1 MVRYLETMS
10 QYLKPTLKKVEPE
23 FGSSFVLRN
32 FSDSMGSQKP
42 FWHYHPEVELIY
54 IDEGRGKRHIGNH
67 ISYFKEGD
75 LIMIGSNLPHYG
87 FSSRLSGINSEIVL
101 QINESCFGN
110 GFLNMVETS
119 SISDLFEKA
128 KLGISFY
135 GNTKTLVGERLKSM
149 FYMTSFEK
157 LIEIIKIFHL
167 MSLSK
172 EYELLN
178 ATGTSLLVKGDDNH
192 RIDVIYDFVR
202 SNFESKITVDE
213 VAEKVNMSTPA
224 FCRFFKKSTAKTF
237 IQFLNEYRIA
247 HACKLI
253 SEESTSISEI
263 AFDCGFQNLSN
274 FNRAFKKVTS
284 KSPSEYRQEISRIV
298 A

>member
-1 MVRYLETMS
+1 MN
-10 QYLKPTLKKVEPE
+10 QYLKPALKKVEPE

-32 FSDSMGSQKP
+32 FSDSTGTQKP
-42 FWHYHPEVELIY
+42 FWHYHPEVELVY
-54 IDEGRGKRHIGNH
+54 IEEGRGKRHIGNN
-67 ISYFKEGD
+67 ISYFNEGD
-75 LIMIGSNLPHYG
+75 LIMIGANLPHYG
-87 FSSRLSGINSEIVL
+87 FSSRLSGDNREIVA

-119 SISDLFEKA
+119 SISDLFEKS

-135 GNTKTLVGERLKSM
+135 GETKAKVGERLKDM

-157 LIEIIKIFHL
+157 LVELIKILHL
-167 MSLSK
+167 MSLSS

-178 ATGTSLLVKGDDNH
+178 ATGTSLQVKGDDNH

-213 VAEKVNMSTPA
+213 IAEKVNMSTPA

-237 IQFLNEYRIA
+237 IQFLNEYRVA

-253 SEESTSISEI
+253 SEESMSISEI
-263 AFDCGFQNLSN
+263 ALDCGFQNLSN
-274 FNRAFKKVTS
+274 FNRAFKKVTA
-284 KSPSEYRQEISRIV
+284 KSPSDYKQELQRV
-298 A
+298 LV

>member
-1 MVRYLETMS
+1 MN
-10 QYLKPTLKKVEPE
+10 QYLKPALKKVEPE

-32 FSDSMGSQKP
+32 FSDPTGTQKP
-42 FWHYHPEVELIY
+42 FWHYHPEVELAY
-54 IDEGRGKRHIGNH
+54 IEKGKGKRHIGNN
-67 ISYFKEGD
+67 ISYFNEGD
-75 LIMIGSNLPHYG
+75 LIMIGANLPHYG
-87 FSSRLSGINSEIVL
+87 CSSRLSGDNREIVA

-119 SISDLFEKA
+119 SINDLFEKS

-135 GNTKTLVGERLKSM
+135 GETKSFVGERLKDM
-149 FYMTSFEK
+149 FHMTSFEK
-157 LIEIIKIFHL
+157 LIELIKILHL
-167 MSLSK
+167 MSLSD

-178 ATGTSLLVKGDDNH
+178 ATGTSLQVKGDDNH

-202 SNFESKITVDE
+202 SNFESKISVDE

-237 IQFLNEYRIA
+237 IQFLNEYRVA

-253 SEESTSISEI
+253 NEESISIAEI
-263 AFDCGFQNLSN
+263 AYECGFQNLSN

-284 KSPSEYRQEISRIV
+284 KSPSAYKQELKRVVI
-298 A
+298 